1 MELNRIGDIAAFVAV
16 VKAGSFTNAAK
27 ATGLTRSAVG
37 KSVVR
42 LEAQLGVRL
51 LNRTTRSL
59 SLTDEGHAM
68 YERCRQILED
78 LEEVDEMMA
87 RRRLTPS
94 GTLKLTAPLSFGQ
107 RHILPVLNAFL
118 SLWPELQANISFTDR
133 FVDLIEE
140 GFDIAIRIGKPAADS
155 RVLTRTIAWQHM
167 VTCASPAYLAR
178 RGTPLEPRQ
187 LPEHDAIFFM
197 NAERRRTWRFAGPD
211 GPFTFEGP
219 GRVNIDSSEAMRA
232 SAISG
237 FGLVQLPRYMLDDA
251 IRDGRLVTVLD
262 AFTAAPEPIRA
273 VYPSKRHL
281 SPRIRAFIDFLVERL
296 QQNAADDGPAQLH
309 PPHSLSR

>member
-16 VKAGSFTNAAK
+16 VRAGSFTNAAK
-27 ATGLTRSAVG
+27 TTGLTRSAVG

-42 LEAQLGVRL
+42 LEARLGVRL
-51 LNRTTRSL
+51 LNRTTRRV

-68 YERCRQILED
+68 FERCRQILDD
-78 LEEVDEMMA
+78 LEEVDELMA

-107 RHILPVLNAFL
+107 RHILPILNAFL
-118 SLWPELQANISFTDR
+118 SLWPEMKANISFTDR
-133 FVDLIEE
+133 FVDVIEE
-140 GFDIAIRIGKPAADS
+140 GFDIAIRIGEPAADS

-167 VTCASPAYLAR
+167 VTCASPDYLAR
-178 RGTPLEPRQ
+178 RGAPADPRQ
-187 LPEHDAIFFM
+187 LADHDTIFFV
-197 NAERRRTWRFAGPD
+197 NAERRRTWRFAGAD
-211 GPFTFEGP
+211 GASTFEGP

-251 IRDGRLVTVLD
+251 IRDARLVTVLD
-262 AFTAAPEPIRA
+262 AFTAAPEPIRV

-281 SPRIRAFIDFLVERL
+281 SPRIRAFIDFLVEHLER
-296 QQNAADDGPAQLH
+296 NAPDDGPGRAGAG
-309 PPHSLSR
+309 